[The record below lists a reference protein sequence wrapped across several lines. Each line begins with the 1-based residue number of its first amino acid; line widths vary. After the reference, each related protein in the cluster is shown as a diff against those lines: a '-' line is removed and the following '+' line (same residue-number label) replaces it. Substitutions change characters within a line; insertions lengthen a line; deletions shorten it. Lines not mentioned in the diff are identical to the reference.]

1 MNIIKGTNFW
11 RLLSIILGFIIF
23 LGLYYFFIVYP
34 KDTEQARIRFSEEV
48 MASFFGW
55 TYLMKWK

>member
-48 MASFFGW
+48 MASFLDG
-55 TYLMKWK
+55 LI